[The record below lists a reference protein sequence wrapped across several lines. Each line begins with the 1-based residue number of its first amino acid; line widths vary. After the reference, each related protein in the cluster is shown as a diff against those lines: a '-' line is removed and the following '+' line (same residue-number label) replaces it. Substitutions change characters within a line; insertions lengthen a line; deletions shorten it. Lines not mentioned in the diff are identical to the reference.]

1 MGVSYKMIL
10 NLPDMRLME
19 NKKNLKREFPSRKS
33 KKKLS
38 SHHLSFPEE
47 VQKVNSKALLL
58 LPESHPWGCRRPWWA
73 KTLYTQRSWDHVCSP
88 ASAPLRNWEPLI
100 PNLKCFIHFNAGYPL
115 PPQPQPASPVS

>member
-58 LPESHPWGCRRPWWA
+58 LPESHPWGCRRSWWA
-73 KTLYTQRSWDHVCSP
+73 KTLYTSSVFLGPCVLFSLCP
-88 ASAPLRNWEPLI
+88 AEELGTPDSK
-100 PNLKCFIHFNAGYPL
+100 LKVLYPF
-115 PPQPQPASPVS
+115 

>member
-58 LPESHPWGCRRPWWA
+58 LPKSHPWGCRRSWWA
-73 KTLYTQRSWDHVCSP
+73 KTLYTQRSLGTLC
-88 ASAPLRNWEPLI
+88 ALQ
-100 PNLKCFIHFNAGYPL
+100 PL
-115 PPQPQPASPVS
+115 PAEELRTPDSKLKVLYPF